1 MASSK
6 QGTRLV
12 EHLPLPELKTTL
24 LIFQGQEHTIAECPS
39 EVLKAFVEQYS
50 EVEDVSEKQW
60 GDIFM
65 RWRIINFLI
74 DDGALEV
81 ENGALVELPEVELVA
96 QEGA

>member
-1 MASSK
+1 M
-6 QGTRLV
+6 QYTEVDNLR
-12 EHLPLPELKTTL
+12 PE
-24 LIFQGQEHTIAECPS
+24 
-39 EVLKAFVEQYS
+39 
-50 EVEDVSEKQW
+50 QW

-81 ENGALVELPEVELVA
+81 ENNMLVEVPELEPV